1 MLLKMVHIQTA
12 SILAHIALD
21 AGYSDVHIEL
31 WQDKVSTS
39 HKYNIKENI
48 LTLVK

>member
-1 MLLKMVHIQTA
+1 
-12 SILAHIALD
+12 LADIALD
-21 AGYSDVHIEL
+21 VGYSDVHIEL

-39 HKYNIKENI
+39 HKYDLKENI